1 MTEASGWPGEV
12 TPADLDVVAEPA
24 GSVAAALAW
33 AELVLEGRIAESW
46 PATGPAFRRH
56 LTRHWAWNHRVAL
69 HQAGR
74 DPLAVADGLA
84 GSGPDHPLWPAF
96 ARSQQAPD
104 AGRRRAAGLGD
115 DGDGAAVAGRRSV
128 PGWIAAGPPE
138 PVGPDLEVV
147 RLAAAECAGHDR
159 AVPPLTLVLRFTPQG
174 WQVEG
179 HGTSPA
185 PSRWPPGGS

>member
-1 MTEASGWPGEV
+1 VTEGSGWPGEL

-46 PATGPAFRRH
+46 PVTGAAFRRH
-56 LTRHWAWNHRVAL
+56 LTRHWAWNHRFAL

-84 GSGPDHPLWPAF
+84 DSGPRHPLWPAF
-96 ARSQQAPD
+96 ARSQQTGD
-104 AGRRRAAGLGD
+104 VGRRRL
-115 DGDGAAVAGRRSV
+115 

-147 RLAAAECAGHDR
+147 RLAAAECAGRDR
-159 AVPPLTLVLRFTPQG
+159 AGPPLTLVLRFTPQG
-174 WQVEG
+174 WRVEG

-185 PSRWPPGGS
+185 PSRWPPGRA